1 MKLNQTSVLTG
12 LLLSLFLLAAQYVN
26 GQELSKKITVVVQDQ
41 PLGVIL
47 KQISEQGGIPFSY
60 NPRLIPVERR
70 VSLNA
75 VQQPISLILDELL
88 VKNGIDYM
96 LVENQ
101 VILRPHNNPHD
112 PSKSPSGVIKSY
124 TLSGFL
130 REKSSGEALIGATV
144 QLRGTSLGTFTNGY
158 GFYSLT
164 LPEGSYRVSFSYL
177 GYKELAEEVDLR
189 SNRVFD
195 TELEESLIEA
205 REVEIVA
212 ANPESDL
219 RNNQLSEFSFSHK
232 SLARL
237 PGFAGNLDIIRAL
250 QAVPGIQT
258 FGDGSSR
265 YYVRGGNADENLML
279 IDEVPVYNPSHLF
292 GFFSAFSPDA
302 INDVQIFKGDF
313 PAKYGGRLSSV
324 IDIKAR
330 EGNMKRFGVSGN
342 IGPYATNL
350 TVEGPILKNR
360 ASFIL
365 AGRVS
370 TLNWINSLTEILPN
384 VKFQFFDINA
394 KLNFKIND
402 NNRLFFTFYAGK
414 DDFSRITENSF
425 RTYGISWNNLAGTF
439 RWNHLFSNKLFSN
452 TTLNY
457 SRYNYDLFISSKQDD
472 YWTSQISNTTLKTD
486 LTWYLNPRNTLK
498 GGVEVTTHYSN
509 PGNVTLTNPLSQEQA
524 PVVAKYHSI
533 EYNLYVGNE
542 QSIGRKLT
550 LRYGIRLQVWQDVG
564 PTTIYSFNVNHLVSD
579 TLEVA
584 NMEGYQ
590 TYFSPEP
597 RFNIRY
603 DIRPNL
609 AVKFSYT
616 RMTQF
621 MQLLTNSTSPFTSL
635 EVWAPSGPNIKPQI
649 ADQFSLGY
657 FMKFPKPM
665 LNLSA
670 EIYYKY
676 YQNHLDYKEHA
687 NLLYNPLIEGELRFG
702 KAWSYGL
709 ELMLRKPEGRFTGW
723 IGYTYSRAFIRTP
736 EVNNGEIY
744 PASWDRPHDFCI
756 NLAYTNFKRW
766 AITVNWFY
774 LTGGAITT
782 PVGFFY
788 INNTSVPLYGAKN
801 NDRLPDY
808 HRLDLAVTYTF
819 SKPESRYQHS
829 VTATLYNAYGR
840 LNPFSVSFNKTLNA
854 DGEFVV
860 PSNTEHT
867 NTLYPTTLSVAGI
880 IPSINY
886 LFRF

>member
-1 MKLNQTSVLTG
+1 M
-12 LLLSLFLLAAQYVN
+12 
-26 GQELSKKITVVVQDQ
+26 
-41 PLGVIL
+41 
-47 KQISEQGGIPFSY
+47 
-60 NPRLIPVERR
+60 
-70 VSLNA
+70 
-75 VQQPISLILDELL
+75 
-88 VKNGIDYM
+88 
-96 LVENQ
+96 
-101 VILRPHNNPHD
+101 
-112 PSKSPSGVIKSY
+112 
-124 TLSGFL
+124 
-130 REKSSGEALIGATV
+130 
-144 QLRGTSLGTFTNGY
+144 
-158 GFYSLT
+158 
-164 LPEGSYRVSFSYL
+164 SFSYL

-195 TELEESLIEA
+195 AELEESLIEA

-212 ANPESDL
+212 TNPESDL

-486 LTWYLNPRNTLK
+486 LTWYLNP
-498 GGVEVTTHYSN
+498 
-509 PGNVTLTNPLSQEQA
+509 A
-524 PVVAKYHSI
+524 
-533 EYNLYVGNE
+533 
-542 QSIGRKLT
+542 
-550 LRYGIRLQVWQDVG
+550 
-564 PTTIYSFNVNHLVSD
+564 
-579 TLEVA
+579 
-584 NMEGYQ
+584 
-590 TYFSPEP
+590 
-597 RFNIRY
+597 
-603 DIRPNL
+603 
-609 AVKFSYT
+609 
-616 RMTQF
+616 
-621 MQLLTNSTSPFTSL
+621 
-635 EVWAPSGPNIKPQI
+635 
-649 ADQFSLGY
+649 
-657 FMKFPKPM
+657 
-665 LNLSA
+665 
-670 EIYYKY
+670 
-676 YQNHLDYKEHA
+676 
-687 NLLYNPLIEGELRFG
+687 
-702 KAWSYGL
+702 
-709 ELMLRKPEGRFTGW
+709 
-723 IGYTYSRAFIRTP
+723 
-736 EVNNGEIY
+736 
-744 PASWDRPHDFCI
+744 
-756 NLAYTNFKRW
+756 
-766 AITVNWFY
+766 
-774 LTGGAITT
+774 
-782 PVGFFY
+782 
-788 INNTSVPLYGAKN
+788 
-801 NDRLPDY
+801 
-808 HRLDLAVTYTF
+808 
-819 SKPESRYQHS
+819 
-829 VTATLYNAYGR
+829 
-840 LNPFSVSFNKTLNA
+840 
-854 DGEFVV
+854 
-860 PSNTEHT
+860 
-867 NTLYPTTLSVAGI
+867 
-880 IPSINY
+880 IPSKGAWRSPHTI
-886 LFRF
+886 RIPEM